1 MAKRLGIA
9 VIVVLML
16 IGLLAYSQYHQ
27 GPLKVSGFIEAD
39 EIRLGSRVGGR
50 VERVFVAEGQQVQAG
65 DLLLKLEE
73 FDLQSRKAEAESNLA
88 VWEAELARLQNG
100 FRTEEIAQARSRVN
114 RLNSKVERLV
124 NGPREE
130 EIGAASS
137 RLRLA
142 AAQLD
147 RTTLSYHRITTLF
160 AKELAVVTREDLDR
174 ATEDLQ
180 VAEAAK
186 QVREQELL
194 LLQKGTRHEE
204 IAEARAELDEA
215 AQALQLVEN
224 GFRREDVDKARAQVA
239 AARSAAQIFET
250 QLAEL
255 EIKTQVPGIIEALEL
270 RPGDLVV
277 PNSPVLALLDT
288 TQLWV
293 RAYLPENRLNI
304 QVGQTLRVSVDSFP
318 AERFEG
324 EVTYISPQA
333 EFTPSNV
340 QTVEERSKQV
350 FRIKVTLKSGRDKLR
365 SGMAADVW
373 LDQP

>member
-9 VIVVLML
+9 VIIVLML
-16 IGLLAYSQYHQ
+16 VGLLAYSQHRH

-50 VERVFVAEGQQVQAG
+50 VERVYVVEGQQVRAG

-73 FDLQSRKAEAESNLA
+73 FDLQPRKAEAESNLA
-88 VWEAELARLQNG
+88 VWQAELARLQNG
-100 FRTEEIAQARSRVN
+100 FRAEETAQARARFN
-114 RLNSKVERLV
+114 RLSSKVERLV

-130 EIGAASS
+130 EMGAARS
-137 RLRLA
+137 RLSLA
-142 AAQLD
+142 DAQLE
-147 RTTLSYHRITTLF
+147 RATLSYNRITNL
-160 AKELAVVTREDLDR
+160 LAVVSREEVDR
-174 ATEDLQ
+174 AAEELL

-186 QVREQELL
+186 QVREQELQ
-194 LLQKGTRHEE
+194 LLQRGTRHEE

-215 AQALQLVEN
+215 AQALQLAEN

-239 AARSAAQIFET
+239 AARSAAQVFET

-255 EIKTQVPGIIEALEL
+255 EIRTQVPGIIEALEL
-270 RPGDLVV
+270 CPGDLIV

-288 TQLWV
+288 TRLWV
-293 RAYLPENRLNI
+293 RAYVPENRLNI
-304 QVGQTLRVSVDSFP
+304 QLGQTLSVTVDSFP
-318 AERFEG
+318 DERFEG

-350 FRIKVTLKSGRDKLR
+350 FRIKVTLKNGRDRLR